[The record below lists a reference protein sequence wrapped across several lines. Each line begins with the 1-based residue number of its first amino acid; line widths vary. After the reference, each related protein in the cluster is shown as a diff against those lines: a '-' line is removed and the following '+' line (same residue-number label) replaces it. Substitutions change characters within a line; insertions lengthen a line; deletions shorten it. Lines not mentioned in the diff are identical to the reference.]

1 MEIAEKMRLQNW
13 IKKMVLAIAAT
24 IIILLTGLV
33 VAEYVDARKD
43 VRGYIEAGEATNI
56 FESEDQGGK

>member
-1 MEIAEKMRLQNW
+1 
-13 IKKMVLAIAAT
+13 MVLAIAAT